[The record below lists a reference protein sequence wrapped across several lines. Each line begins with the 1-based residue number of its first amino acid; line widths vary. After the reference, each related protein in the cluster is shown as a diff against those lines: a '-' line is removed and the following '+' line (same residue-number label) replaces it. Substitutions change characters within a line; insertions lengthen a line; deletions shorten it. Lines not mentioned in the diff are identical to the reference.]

1 MKHNYTTPIF
11 KGSARSLLL
20 LFTLLSWLLPVQAQ
34 IVLNSTTGTTSGN
47 YTTLKAAIDNIN
59 NGTHTGVILIT
70 VHGNTTETA
79 GSVLFE
85 SGNGGSS
92 YSLVVIRPA
101 DTATVNKTIDL
112 GLSGSVLLELNGAD
126 NVFIDGRP
134 LSQGSAK
141 LLTFRHSNPNA
152 SATSGVIRMIN
163 GASFV
168 QISHLNSSC
177 LTTAA
182 TTASINISL
191 STSAATTGNRN
202 IAIDNCLITGG
213 VQAINMTGTLANF
226 MDSIYIIKN
235 TILNAQGSSVI
246 VNAVKTLAIDSNI
259 ITHNAVFT
267 GWNVFGLN
275 INPNVSGANYI
286 ISRNNINN
294 LQTGSA
300 AQMAGILVSPGTAG
314 LTVAPVV
321 NLINNNVSLL
331 ATNAGLTF
339 ARAFQFQ
346 GANPAVVNCYHNTF
360 RLGGSGAGTTG
371 NPASIAVAK
380 SNSSTATTFVFTNN
394 ICINTRIGAA
404 NPHIGYW
411 NSSPTAG
418 INTTDYNTIHG
429 PVFSAIANGFY
440 QGTIGA
446 YRAASLPNEQNS
458 SFGLIDFNNNF
469 DPIVNLNG
477 PNTSGVKLSGT
488 PIVSVPNDMYGTAR
502 STVRPYRGA
511 FESLTQIDTFDIQTV
526 ILYTYGKIPIGT
538 DDTIRVL
545 VRNQGTAA
553 VTNQPINL
561 TSTKNGYLGAVN
573 VSLPPAGE
581 AIINMVPY
589 TPFLLGFDTLRA
601 YPNPDQKP
609 SNDTSLWVRE
619 NTLNA
624 LSYSRPFVAQTGN
637 LGTNPEGEMVAK
649 FYTPVPNFVN
659 QVNVNFTNAFFNGPF
674 PFQVV
679 IYEDS
684 GATLGPKRVPFWV
697 SATQNTVNGIFNL
710 SIPSVPVS
718 GSFYIGVRQ
727 TTANNIGF
735 AFQNENP
742 IRNQTFYFRQG
753 VGFQSLAWND
763 FAVNPNNQFRF
774 MIEPRL
780 TINDDLGVVD
790 LFAPGTGCVNLGN
803 QPVSVQV
810 QNLGLLNQSFTTDTL
825 RIFGRV
831 IKPSGNTISFGP
843 ILVTS
848 GSLTAGNTLNV
859 TVIPSFNFDSAGA
872 YTFTAWT
879 RFGPDGNAINDTLPP
894 LVRNVFAISNAPI
907 VQDFNAPAFPTTW
920 STNRFFISPTN
931 GINNT
936 NSIRVGIDNSSPF
949 AANAFVQS
957 PRVGGITANSVLRFD
972 YRILNDIGGTPAT
985 LINLD
990 SIKIMVSTNCGNT
1003 FTQVALINGSNH
1015 VSSANLERY
1024 NVSLGSFT
1032 GNDIIVKIVYDWFGT
1047 TNDVIVDMDNIRIV
1061 DGQNDV
1067 GVSLVS
1073 NPCRSIIAGS
1083 AAINPVVTIRNFGS
1097 GSQNNI
1103 PVGISITGPSTYNS
1117 TSTSGT
1123 VGSNSSGVVSFLSTF
1138 NPSVAGTYTLRAWTT
1153 LATDGDRSNDT
1164 LVYTFNV
1171 TNLNLGIASVN
1182 AVQFGGSSSLK
1193 VKNAPNLNPTN
1204 AITIEAWINRTTTAT
1219 WRTIVSKDSS
1229 LGVYQYGFAVNANHQ
1244 LEFILN
1250 TTSGLHQFTSVDSVP
1265 AGLNH
1270 VAATFNGSN
1279 FRFYVNGNI
1288 FTDTTFTSG
1297 TIIPGNFDLTIG
1309 NEGDATTAFLGTID
1323 ELKIWNTARSANDIR
1338 LNMHTRLANTP
1349 SINLAAYYR
1358 FDEGTGNTFTT
1369 DASGNC
1375 NTAVFSVIPPT
1386 WSANQFPLGTPAVG
1400 TQTVPFDGTFA
1411 LGTTGLSVVYSGML
1425 GTDTIYAHKFNGLPI
1440 GISPVTNP
1448 GGVTNVHP
1456 GYWMLYRYGNG
1467 TTTSTNLQFNLGAGN
1482 LNSNVNA
1489 ADLRLFSRGRV
1500 NVAGWLLA
1508 NNVATSATFSTQT
1521 VTFAQTQSIYGNQLM
1536 VGANNNPLPVELLYL
1551 NAKANKL
1558 DAIVRWSTASEVNCR
1573 GFAIERSIDGKTFT
1587 EIDFVKGAGNSSNK
1601 ALYSYQDVD
1610 VFTKTQMVYYRL
1622 KQVDFDGSFTYS
1634 DVVNVKQEQIQ
1645 TEQIAVYPNP
1655 IINDVTVELESLKA
1669 GNAEIMITDIT
1680 GKLIDKVTVEIIQGF
1695 NKYTLNQTQNLT
1707 HGLYMITIVQNGQ
1720 TIYNNKF
1727 VKAN

>member
-11 KGSARSLLL
+11 KGSTRSLLL
-20 LFTLLSWLLPVQAQ
+20 LFTLFSWLLPVQAQ
-34 IVLNSTTGTTSGN
+34 IVLNSTSGTTSGS
-47 YTTLKAAIDNIN
+47 YSTLKAAIDNIN
-59 NGTHTGVILIT
+59 NGTHTGGILIT

-79 GSVLFE
+79 SSVLFE
-85 SGNGGSS
+85 SGTGSS
-92 YSLVVIRPA
+92 SYTVLIIRPA

-126 NVFIDGRP
+126 NVLIDGRP

-152 SATSGVIRMIN
+152 SATSGVIRLIN

-213 VQAINMTGTLANF
+213 VQGINMTGTLANF

-235 TILNAQGSSVI
+235 TILNAQGAGVI
-246 VNAVKTLAIDSNI
+246 VNAVKTLELDSNI
-259 ITHNAVFT
+259 ITHNSIFS
-267 GWNVFGLN
+267 GWNVIGLN
-275 INPNVSGANYI
+275 INPNVSGANYL

-294 LQTGSA
+294 LQTASA
-300 AQMAGILVSPGTAG
+300 AQLLGILISPGTAG
-314 LTVAPVV
+314 LTVAPLV
-321 NLINNNVSLL
+321 NVINNNISLL
-331 ATNAGLTF
+331 ATNPGITF
-339 ARAFQFQ
+339 ARAMQFQ
-346 GANPAVVNCYHNTF
+346 GTNPAVVNCYHNTF

-371 NPASIAVAK
+371 NPASMAVAK

-394 ICINTRIGAA
+394 ICINTRTGAA

-411 NSSPTAG
+411 NSQATAG

-488 PIVSVPNDMYGTAR
+488 PIVSVPNDLYGTTR

-511 FESLTQIDTFDIQTV
+511 FESATPIDTFDIQTV
-526 ILYTYGKIPIGT
+526 ILYTFGKIPIGT

-553 VTNQPINL
+553 VTNEPINL
-561 TSTKNGYLGAVN
+561 TSTKNGYLGSVN

-589 TPFLLGFDTLRA
+589 TPFILGFDTLRA

-659 QVNVNFTNAFFNGPF
+659 QVNVNFTNNFFNGPF

-727 TTANNIGF
+727 TSANNIGF

-753 VGFQSLAWND
+753 AGFSTLAWND

-803 QPVSVQV
+803 QAVSMQV
-810 QNLGLLNQSFTTDTL
+810 QNLGLLNQTFATDTL
-825 RIFGRV
+825 RIFGRI

-848 GSLTAGNTLNV
+848 GTLAAGNTLNV

-879 RFGPDGNAINDTLPP
+879 RFGPDANAINDTLPP
-894 LVRNVFAISNAPI
+894 LVRNVLATSNAPI
-907 VQDFNAPAFPTTW
+907 VQDFNAVTFPTTW
-920 STNRFFISPTN
+920 NTNRFVISTN
-931 GINNT
+931 NGVNNT

-949 AANAFVQS
+949 AANAYVQS
-957 PRVGGITANSVLRFD
+957 PRIGGITANSVLRFD
-972 YRILNDIGGTPAT
+972 YRILNNIGGTPAT
-985 LINLD
+985 LINTD

-1003 FTQVALINGSNH
+1003 FTQLALINGSNH
-1015 VSSANLERY
+1015 VSSANLARY
-1024 NVSLGSFT
+1024 NVALGAYS
-1032 GNDIIVKIVYDWFGT
+1032 GNDIIVKIIYDWFGT
-1047 TNDVIVDMDNIRIV
+1047 TNDVVVDMDNIRIV

-1067 GVSLVS
+1067 GVTLVS

-1083 AAINPVVTIRNFGS
+1083 AAINPVVTIRNFGT
-1097 GSQNNI
+1097 GSQTNV
-1103 PVGISITGPSTYNS
+1103 PLGISITGPSTYNS

-1123 VGSNSSGVVSFLSTF
+1123 VAASSSGVVSFLSTF
-1138 NPSVAGTYTLRAWTT
+1138 NPSVAGTYTLRVWTA

-1182 AVQFGGSSSLK
+1182 AVQFNASSSLK
-1193 VKNAPNLNPTN
+1193 VKNASNLNPTG
-1204 AITIEAWINRTTTAT
+1204 AITIEAWINRTATAT
-1219 WRTIVSKDSS
+1219 WRTIVSKDSL
-1229 LGVYQYGFAVNANHQ
+1229 LGFIQYSFAVNANHQ

-1250 TTSGLHQFTSVDSVP
+1250 TTSGFHQFTSVDSVP
-1265 AGLNH
+1265 PGLNH
-1270 VAATFNGSN
+1270 VAATFTGSN

-1309 NEGDATTAFLGTID
+1309 NEGDASTPFLGTID
-1323 ELKIWNTARSANDIR
+1323 ELKIWNTARSANEIR

-1349 SINLAAYYR
+1349 SVNLAAYYR

-1411 LGTTGLSVVYSGML
+1411 LGTTGLSVVYSGMF

-1448 GGVTNVHP
+1448 GGVTTIHP

-1467 TTTSTNLQFNLGAGN
+1467 TTTSTNLQFNLGTGN

-1489 ADLRLFSRGRV
+1489 NDLRLFSRGRV

-1508 NNVATSATFSTQT
+1508 NNVASSAVFSSQA

-1573 GFAIERSIDGKTFT
+1573 GFAIERSMDGTTFT
-1587 EIDFVKGAGNSSNK
+1587 EINFVKGAGNSNNT

-1610 VFTKTQMVYYRL
+1610 VFTKTQLVYYRL
-1622 KQVDFDGSFTYS
+1622 KQVDFDGSYTYS

-1655 IINDVTVELESLKA
+1655 IVNDVTVELESLKA

-1680 GKLIDKVTVEIIQGF
+1680 GKLIDKVAVEINQGF
-1695 NKYTLNQTQNLT
+1695 NKYTLNQTQQLT